1 MTAADWIAKRERLG
15 EAATEGPWR
24 RVTEPGT
31 KNHALH
37 DARDADIA
45 TDYEGVWYN
54 KGDAEFIADARTAL
68 PKALAA
74 LEAVL
79 ALHQPVKIYAQADEC
94 GCGDEDH
101 TIIESP
107 QGDDLCWDTPTGELC
122 CPECLDEDSGAID
135 YPCPT
140 VAEIAEALGV
150 EP

>member
-1 MTAADWIAKRERLG
+1 MPDLTDLLDEIQDRADR
-15 EAATEGPWR
+15 ATDGPWSWASH
-24 RVTEPGT
+24 VTVDGDSW
-31 KNHALH
+31 A
-37 DARDADIA
+37 
-45 TDYEGVWYN
+45 
-54 KGDAEFIADARTAL
+54 DAEFIVDARTAL

-79 ALHQPVKIYAQADEC
+79 AMHHPVKIYAQADEC

-122 CPECLDEDSGAID
+122 CSECLDEDSGAID

-140 VAEIAEALGV
+140 VVLIREALGV
-150 EP
+150 ES